1 MLSNRRRWIKAARYA
16 AYSAAALA
24 AAAIA
29 AALILPEILDT
40 PAVGAGIKRKLSE
53 AVQGEVA
60 WDGLSIRI
68 LPSPRG
74 VLRQA
79 RVEIPGMVSVRAEQ
93 IEAQL
98 RFWPLLHGRAEI
110 TSVSFVRPQLRIDVA
125 PSPPAEEQTKEL
137 AAIYRSVMEP
147 VVGLVRRFA
156 PDTVL
161 TVEDAIVDVRAP
173 GMPPIEFRNLSIRAR
188 SGVKSMELEAT
199 TAGNHWNRLK
209 LSTRIEFSSLAAK
222 ASLDVTE
229 VKPQA
234 WLDRYLAE
242 SPVRVEVSA
251 ANLRA
256 QASYDASTSLECDFD
271 VTAGE
276 VDVLRATE
284 RVQVADAVL
293 KGKVTA
299 DAREI
304 AVGLDEVKLGA
315 SRLHGVKLRYAMKSS
330 VLAGGAE
337 FDLDLEQ
344 GMDYTRRLVPEKAG
358 AVLAWFQPVT
368 GRAQGSVKLDYG
380 QPDWSV
386 GVEIRR
392 SDVSMQVRDLPGRV
406 RLAGGA
412 VEVDRHGVKV
422 DRVALSMPA
431 GEVLLSTLRH
441 SFKNGTTAGGAGFDL
456 DLAMSLELAR
466 RLLPEED
473 RAALARIQSVAGRA
487 QGSVKFD
494 FGQPNW
500 GVGVDVRKS
509 DVAVEI
515 RDLPGPVRL
524 AGGAVEVDRH
534 GVKVDRVALSIPAG
548 EVLLSTLRH
557 SYKDGATTGGASFD
571 LDVARGLE
579 LVRRALPQ
587 ENRDA
592 LARIQTAAGRIH
604 GNARFAVGRGEWNF
618 GVDLLKSDASFGIRQ
633 LPGPIKI
640 GELSL
645 DAGPA
650 SMTIQRASVSLLDAS
665 VVASM
670 TLDEF
675 DAGTRARG
683 AIAEGTIGEKFLAW
697 AWHSARLPPHFEPAT
712 PVRIAVPRIEWRPGG
727 ALEVQATAQFDAGSS
742 AAVDLG
748 WSAGAL
754 DIRRAT
760 IKDGRSDAELALRAK
775 GSLLEGRYAGSLH
788 STSVAAVLKR
798 AKVPSGAV
806 AGDLRF
812 TIDREHPQRMSADG
826 HLKGEELDLAWLI
839 GRPVK
844 IERIDLASDE
854 TALHVRE
861 ATVDWAGQRA
871 TLRGELRRSASG
883 PVIDAQLD
891 SPGVILDALLPRE
904 DKTGAEKPSAA
915 GGLSKQATDEAG
927 ELSRLWP
934 LPVTGRIAVR
944 SEFIQTGRLKFA
956 PVAATLVLEE
966 RRARFDLTQAQ
977 LCGISHPMTIEA
989 TPGGFTASAQITA
1002 QKQPLELAAQCLTD
1016 RHVLI
1021 TGDFDFKADLSA
1033 QGKLGDLAR
1042 NLKGTVRAEARE
1054 GKVMK
1059 FALVG
1064 NILSMTN
1071 VAALFEQGGPK
1082 LDDAGFPYRTITV
1095 SGHFEKDRFIVDES
1109 AFRSDAVG
1117 LAATGWVSV
1126 LDYQS
1131 RLSVLVAPFSRIDRL
1146 ARAVPIFGY
1155 VLGGALTSVPVGVS
1169 GDIRDPLVVPL
1180 GPSAITS
1187 ELVGIFERTLKLPG
1201 RLITPFEG
1209 SREAQPPDGK

>member
-1 MLSNRRRWIKAARYA
+1 MPSNRRRWIKAARYA
-16 AYSAAALA
+16 AYCAAALA

-53 AVQGEVA
+53 SVQGEVA
-60 WDGLSIRI
+60 WDGLRIRI

-79 RVEIPGMVSVRAEQ
+79 RVEIPGRVSMRAEE
-93 IEAQL
+93 IEARL
-98 RFWPLLHGRAEI
+98 LFWPLLRGRAEI
-110 TSVSFVRPQLRIDVA
+110 TSVSVVRPEIRIDIA
-125 PSPPAEEQTKEL
+125 TSPPAEGQTKEV

-147 VVGLVRRFA
+147 VVGLVRQFA

-161 TVEDAIVDVRAP
+161 TVEGASVNVRAP
-173 GMPPIEFRNLSIRAR
+173 GTPPIELRDLSVRAR
-188 SGVKSMELEAT
+188 SGFKDIELEL
-199 TAGNHWNRLK
+199 TAASNSWRRLK
-209 LSTRIEFSSLAAK
+209 LSARIEFSDLAAK

-234 WLDRYLAE
+234 WLDRFLAE

-256 QASYDASTSLECDFD
+256 QASYDARTSLECDFE
-271 VTAGE
+271 VTAGA
-276 VDVLRATE
+276 VDVLRAKE
-284 RVQVADAVL
+284 RVRVADAVL

-304 AVGLDEVKLGA
+304 AVGLDEVRLGA
-315 SRLHGVKLRYAMKSS
+315 SRLHGVKLRYEMKSS

-337 FDLDLEQ
+337 FDLDLKQ

-358 AVLAWFQPVT
+358 AVLAWFHSVT
-368 GRAQGSVKLDYG
+368 GRAQGSVKLDLG

-386 GVEIRR
+386 GVDIRR
-392 SDVSMQVRDLPGRV
+392 SDVSVQV
-406 RLAGGA
+406 
-412 VEVDRHGVKV
+412 
-422 DRVALSMPA
+422 
-431 GEVLLSTLRH
+431 
-441 SFKNGTTAGGAGFDL
+441 
-456 DLAMSLELAR
+456 
-466 RLLPEED
+466 
-473 RAALARIQSVAGRA
+473 
-487 QGSVKFD
+487 
-494 FGQPNW
+494 
-500 GVGVDVRKS
+500 
-509 DVAVEI
+509 

-548 EVLLSTLRH
+548 KGLLSTLRH
-557 SYKDGATTGGASFD
+557 SFKHGATTGDASFD
-571 LDVARGLE
+571 LDVARWLE
-579 LVRRALPQ
+579 FVRRALPQ

-592 LARIQTAAGRIH
+592 LAYIETAAGHIQ
-604 GNARFAVGRGEWNF
+604 GNARFAVGRGEWKV
-618 GVDLLKSDASFGIRQ
+618 GVDLLTSDASFGIRQ
-633 LPGPIKI
+633 LPGPIKV
-640 GELSL
+640 GGLSL

-665 VVASM
+665 VVASV

-697 AWHSARLPPHFEPAT
+697 VWHSARLPPRYEPAT
-712 PVRIAVPRIEWRPGG
+712 PIRIAVPRIDWRPGG

-742 AAVDLG
+742 VAVDLG
-748 WSAGAL
+748 WAAGAL

-760 IKDGRSDAELALRAK
+760 IKDGRSDAELALRSK
-775 GSLLEGRYAGSLH
+775 GGVLEGRYAGSLY

-798 AKVPSGAV
+798 AKVPAGAV

-826 HLKGEELDLAWLI
+826 HLQGEALDLTSLI
-839 GRPVK
+839 GRPLK

-861 ATVDWAGQRA
+861 ATVDWAGQRM
-871 TLRGELRRSASG
+871 TLRGDLRRSASG

-891 SPGVILDALLPRE
+891 SPGVILDALLSRE

-915 GGLSKQATDEAG
+915 GGLSKQAQEETD

-966 RRARFDLTQAQ
+966 RRARFDLTQSQ

-989 TPGGFTASAQITA
+989 TPEGFTATA
-1002 QKQPLELAAQCLTD
+1002 QVTAHKQPLEQAAQCLTD

-1021 TGDFDFKADLSA
+1021 TGEFDFKADISA

-1064 NILSMTN
+1064 NILSMTD
-1071 VAALFEQGGPK
+1071 VAALIKQGRPK
-1082 LDDAGFPYRTITV
+1082 LEDAGFPYRSITV
-1095 SGHFEKDRFIVDES
+1095 SGHFEKDRFIIEES

-1126 LDYQS
+1126 IDYQS
-1131 RLSVLVAPFSRIDRL
+1131 RLTVLVAPFSRIDRL
-1146 ARAVPIFGY
+1146 ARAVPILGY
-1155 VLGGALTSVPVGVS
+1155 IIGGALTSVPVGVS

-1180 GPSAITS
+1180 GPSAVTS
-1187 ELVGIFERTLKLPG
+1187 EVLGIFERAFKLPV
-1201 RLITPFEG
+1201 RLITPLET
-1209 SREAQPPDGK
+1209 K

>member
-1 MLSNRRRWIKAARYA
+1 MPSNRRRWIKAARYA
-16 AYSAAALA
+16 AYCAAALA

-60 WDGLSIRI
+60 WDGLRIRI

-79 RVEIPGMVSVRAEQ
+79 RVEIPGRVSMRAEE
-93 IEAQL
+93 IEARL
-98 RFWPLLHGRAEI
+98 LFWPLLRGRAEI
-110 TSVSFVRPQLRIDVA
+110 TSVSVVRPEIRIDIA
-125 PSPPAEEQTKEL
+125 TSPPAEGQAKEV

-147 VVGLVRRFA
+147 VVGLVRQFA

-161 TVEDAIVDVRAP
+161 TVEGASVNVRAP
-173 GMPPIEFRNLSIRAR
+173 GTPPIELRDLSVRAR
-188 SGVKSMELEAT
+188 SGFKDIELEL
-199 TAGNHWNRLK
+199 TAASNSWRRLK
-209 LSTRIEFSSLAAK
+209 LSARIEFSDLAAK

-234 WLDRYLAE
+234 WLDRFLAE

-256 QASYDASTSLECDFD
+256 QASYDARTSLECDFE
-271 VTAGE
+271 VTAGA
-276 VDVLRATE
+276 VDVLRAKE
-284 RVQVADAVL
+284 RVRVADAVL

-304 AVGLDEVKLGA
+304 AVGLDEVRLGA
-315 SRLHGVKLRYAMKSS
+315 SRLHGVKLRYEMKSS

-337 FDLDLEQ
+337 FDLDLKQ

-358 AVLAWFQPVT
+358 AVLAWFHSVT
-368 GRAQGSVKLDYG
+368 GRAQGSVKLDLG

-386 GVEIRR
+386 GVDIRR
-392 SDVSMQVRDLPGRV
+392 SDVSVQV
-406 RLAGGA
+406 
-412 VEVDRHGVKV
+412 
-422 DRVALSMPA
+422 
-431 GEVLLSTLRH
+431 
-441 SFKNGTTAGGAGFDL
+441 
-456 DLAMSLELAR
+456 
-466 RLLPEED
+466 
-473 RAALARIQSVAGRA
+473 
-487 QGSVKFD
+487 
-494 FGQPNW
+494 
-500 GVGVDVRKS
+500 
-509 DVAVEI
+509 

-548 EVLLSTLRH
+548 KGLLSTLRH
-557 SYKDGATTGGASFD
+557 SFKHGATTGDASFD
-571 LDVARGLE
+571 LDVARWLE
-579 LVRRALPQ
+579 FVRRALPQ

-592 LARIQTAAGRIH
+592 LAYIETAAGHIQ
-604 GNARFAVGRGEWNF
+604 GNARFAVGRGEWKV
-618 GVDLLKSDASFGIRQ
+618 GVDLLTSDASFGIRQ
-633 LPGPIKI
+633 LPGPIKV
-640 GELSL
+640 GGLSL

-665 VVASM
+665 VVASV

-697 AWHSARLPPHFEPAT
+697 VWHSARLPPRYEPAT
-712 PVRIAVPRIEWRPGG
+712 PIRIAVPRIDWRPGG

-742 AAVDLG
+742 VAVDLG
-748 WSAGAL
+748 WAAGAL

-760 IKDGRSDAELALRAK
+760 IKDGRSDAELALRSK
-775 GSLLEGRYAGSLH
+775 GGVLEGRYAGSLY

-798 AKVPSGAV
+798 AKVPAGAV

-826 HLKGEELDLAWLI
+826 HLQGEALDLTSLI
-839 GRPVK
+839 GRPLK

-861 ATVDWAGQRA
+861 ATVDWAGQRM
-871 TLRGELRRSASG
+871 TLRGDLRRSASG

-891 SPGVILDALLPRE
+891 SPGVILDALLSRE

-915 GGLSKQATDEAG
+915 GRLSKQAQEETD

-966 RRARFDLTQAQ
+966 RRARFDLTQSQ

-989 TPGGFTASAQITA
+989 TPEGFTATA
-1002 QKQPLELAAQCLTD
+1002 QVTAHKQPLEQAAQCLTD

-1021 TGDFDFKADLSA
+1021 TGEFDFKADISA

-1064 NILSMTN
+1064 NILSMTD
-1071 VAALFEQGGPK
+1071 VAALIKQGRPK
-1082 LDDAGFPYRTITV
+1082 LEDAGFPYRSITV
-1095 SGHFEKDRFIVDES
+1095 SGHFEKDRFIIEES

-1126 LDYQS
+1126 IDYQS
-1131 RLSVLVAPFSRIDRL
+1131 RLTVLVAPFSRIDRL
-1146 ARAVPIFGY
+1146 ARAVPILGY
-1155 VLGGALTSVPVGVS
+1155 IIGGALTSVPVGVS

-1180 GPSAITS
+1180 GPGAVTS
-1187 ELVGIFERTLKLPG
+1187 EVLGIFERTLKLPV
-1201 RLITPFEG
+1201 RLITPLET
-1209 SREAQPPDGK
+1209 K